1 MERLPV
7 KVKIT
12 PREIEVGT
20 NQVVVEIKN
29 SGDRALEN
37 LEVGL
42 SSLDQRQIEV
52 EDPLRWVNRI
62 EPDGTASILF
72 NVSAYGSANIYVRI
86 FGYRGTERL
95 SWESP
100 GLRMKVGEEAAE
112 IAKLLILGLSKQA
125 RGEPITAETTLR
137 VFTPDSEVNLD
148 YWVKN
153 PHEDFRHLQM
163 STIHLKEP
171 EEKHSVTFKPE
182 KEGLYKV
189 YAYLY
194 ERARQI
200 DRQQDKVYIKET

>member
-20 NQVVVEIKN
+20 SQIEVKIKN
-29 SGDRALEN
+29 HGDRALEN

-62 EPDGTASILF
+62 EPGERATIPF

-112 IAKLLILGLSKQA
+112 IAQLLILGTSNQLA
-125 RGEPITAETTLR
+125 GESIKVETTLR
-137 VFTPDSEVNLD
+137 TLKPDSRLDLD
-148 YWVKN
+148 YWLK
-153 PHEDFRHLQM
+153 PPKEDFKHLQM

-171 EEKHSVTFKPE
+171 EEKHSITFTPE
-182 KEGLYKV
+182 KKGLYKV

-200 DRQQDKVYIKET
+200 DRQQDKVYIKEK